1 MDLKNSYFV
10 NFLKNGIILN
20 KNYKRIKNMDFAKII
35 STIEAVQHPAINASL
50 TTLGILQNVDIV
62 PEENKVTATFAWPF
76 EGIPV
81 RDMLINSVSQSLKN
95 LNINFEFDEK
105 IMNEEEKQKFLQ
117 IEKANWKGM

>member
-1 MDLKNSYFV
+1 
-10 NFLKNGIILN
+10 
-20 KNYKRIKNMDFAKII
+20 MDFAKII
-35 STIEAVQHPAINASL
+35 STIETVQHPAINASL

-76 EGIPV
+76 EGIPIKN
-81 RDMLINSVSQSLKN
+81 MLINSVSQSLKN
-95 LNINFEFDEK
+95 LNIAFEFDEK